1 MSTSVFAFVALLA
14 APHAPLPAPVQAPVT
29 PPAASSPLGLKAQPF
44 TFSVKGGILGTV
56 SVQAKQIETKAI
68 VERLK
73 AELKI
78 PIEASPVVAQH
89 KVDLAL
95 KYASTST
102 LFFALAPVVF
112 ADLELSPGDEPR
124 WTAIHLI
131 GYNEKGPPP
140 AVKQTGFL
148 LFAGVPV
155 EDGSVSPEEAE
166 AKAASEVARA
176 LGAEP
181 KDDKPVLVVVV
192 APDGQVSLKSRKQ
205 PLIAI
210 LNEVAIKSK
219 VPIDLQGSVDMTPID
234 IDIRDVPLRDLGVAI
249 GRPEVRLIVRR
260 NLATGEESVQGILAG
275 DAQPRNRGVK

>member
-1 MSTSVFAFVALLA
+1 MPAPVFALMALLA
-14 APHAPLPAPVQAPVT
+14 APQSPLPSSVQAPVT
-29 PPAASSPLGLKAQPF
+29 PHAASSPVPLKPQPF
-44 TFSVKGGILGTV
+44 TLGVKGGILGTV
-56 SVQAKQIETKAI
+56 SVQAKQVETKAI

-95 KYASTST
+95 KDAATTT

-140 AVKQTGFL
+140 AIKQTGFL
-148 LFAGVPV
+148 LFAGTPV
-155 EDGSVSPEEAE
+155 EDSSISPEEAE
-166 AKAASEVARA
+166 AQASAEVAKA
-176 LGAEP
+176 LGTEP

-192 APDGQVSLKSRKQ
+192 GPDGQVSLKSRKQ

-219 VPIDLQGSVDMTPID
+219 VPIELRGSVDMTPID

-249 GRPEVRLIVRR
+249 GRPEVRLMVRR

-275 DAQPRNRGVK
+275 DAQPKNSGLK

>member
-1 MSTSVFAFVALLA
+1 MSNSVFAFVALLA

-29 PPAASSPLGLKAQPF
+29 PPAASGPLGSKAQPF
-44 TFSVKGGILGTV
+44 TLSVKGGILGTV

-95 KYASTST
+95 KDASTST

-219 VPIDLQGSVDMTPID
+219 VPIDVRGSVDMTPID